1 MQFNVKAVALGSGL
15 AMGFL
20 GNSHYGLEDV
30 AVMRAIPGL
39 TVVSPA
45 DCTEIVKVV
54 QAVAEHKGPMYIR
67 LTGGVNNPI
76 VYKEDYEYKIGKA
89 ITLRDG
95 GDLVLVCSGAMVFQS
110 LQAAAVLAESNIQAE
125 VVNMHTIKPL
135 DSEKIEALVN
145 SGKPILSVEEH
156 TAIGGLGSAIAEFVT
171 SLNKKVPHK
180 IIGLEDK
187 FGKTATYEHLLKLHG
202 LDGNG
207 IAKSARTFLSNL

>member
-1 MQFNVKAVALGSGL
+1 M
-15 AMGFL
+15 
-20 GNSHYGLEDV
+20 
-30 AVMRAIPGL
+30 
-39 TVVSPA
+39 
-45 DCTEIVKVV
+45 
-54 QAVAEHKGPMYIR
+54 
-67 LTGGVNNPI
+67 
-76 VYKEDYEYKIGKA
+76 VY
-89 ITLRDG
+89 
-95 GDLVLVCSGAMVFQS
+95 QS

-156 TAIGGLGSAIAEFVT
+156 TVIGGLGSAIAEFVT
-171 SLNKKVPHK
+171 SLNKQVPHK